1 MQSFVKINKIPKLRK
16 GISRFYLLTY
26 VDLLNGTTPEPEK
39 FHFLTYDKQYVS
51 YIYGENRY
59 KLYF

>member
-26 VDLLNGTTPEPEK
+26 VDLLNETTPEPEK
-39 FHFLTYDKQYVS
+39 FHFLTYDKKYVA
-51 YIYGENRY
+51 
-59 KLYF
+59 